1 MSSLSY
7 YFYLYLLIFMFLKAI
22 SVFVYYLINYYS
34 NLHVFKN
41 KCWYFCNW
49 YFCNRTHILQ
59 WSMFCAIML
68 VVSWCSFDKYLSEII
83 AWGWFHFSIGRVNS
97 ELYALGSG
105 TWNLESINVGNRQT
119 QLNMQSWMRDYVNVL
134 CINSWQVL
142 I

>member
-1 MSSLSY
+1 MYLKTSAGIFVSELSHFAMIHVLCY
-7 YFYLYLLIFMFLKAI
+7 YAGGVITMP
-22 SVFVYYLINYYS
+22 
-34 NLHVFKN
+34 
-41 KCWYFCNW
+41 
-49 YFCNRTHILQ
+49 
-59 WSMFCAIML
+59 
-68 VVSWCSFDKYLSEII
+68 WCSFDKYLSEII

-105 TWNLESINVGNRQT
+105 TWNLESINVENRQT